1 MDNFY
6 YMLKKIR
13 DKPGLVLGKK
23 SLDALSH
30 FWNGYAWGSAVE
42 AWEISTNRSF
52 FDNYEEATQ
61 FSRNINMSI
70 DWWGFTKYVHTYYNE
85 PLGAK
90 SATMLIVEN
99 SRSDEDAF
107 DKFFE
112 IFDTFMNEGKS
123 SL

>member
-13 DKPGLVLGKK
+13 DKPGLVLEKK

-52 FDNYEEATQ
+52 FDNYEEATR
-61 FSRNINMSI
+61 FSRNI
-70 DWWGFTKYVHTYYNE
+70 
-85 PLGAK
+85 K
-90 SATMLIVEN
+90 SVCSWDTC
-99 SRSDEDAF
+99 D
-107 DKFFE
+107 FE
-112 IFDTFMNEGKS
+112 RRDGGQTFQRGLDIIKKAAAVCPA
-123 SL
+123 